1 VPFVAYV
8 HAQDPDP
15 HEDRRPVWEP
25 NWRVWRWVAVAAVAG
40 YASAQTEGAVALVL
54 TLVLFA
60 CVCRAAAEA
69 LPSGDGLREHR
80 Q

>member
-1 VPFVAYV
+1 MPFVAYV

-15 HEDRRPVWEP
+15 GEEPRPAWEP

-40 YASAQTEGAVALVL
+40 YASAQARGAVAALLMLV
-54 TLVLFA
+54 VFA
-60 CVCRAAAEA
+60 CVCQAAVEA
-69 LPSGDGLREHR
+69 LPNGDGLREHR